1 MLKNNGDDLVT
12 PPPSY
17 NELYHPSPSPPSPPE
32 HKQWSAS
39 VPPPGPP
46 PYPGPAASDPVPHPG
61 PPPYPGPAAVILE
74 VNNSLER
81 SQAERRPTWTVI
93 DNDARPQCRPTFAFL
108 QLLILLVI
116 IMIMSFRLAFY
127 YH

>member
-39 VPPPGPP
+39 VPP
-46 PYPGPAASDPVPHPG
+46 PG

>member
-1 MLKNNGDDLVT
+1 MAEVT
-12 PPPSY
+12 ALAPVFVVMCCFASARLGCVATVPLALGLSVCDGPRA
-17 NELYHPSPSPPSPPE
+17 ER
-32 HKQWSAS
+32 WSAS
-39 VPPPGPP
+39 VPPPG
-46 PYPGPAASDPVPHPG
+46 H
-61 PPPYPGPAAVILE
+61 PPYPGPAAVILE